1 LKGFVLW
8 FTGLSGS
15 GKSTLATLVA
25 AELRARGT
33 HVEVLDGD
41 DVRTHLSKGLGFSR
55 EDRDTNVRRVG
66 FVAKLLARAGACAIT
81 AAISPYRD
89 VRDEQRRNIEHF
101 VEVYCK
107 CSLETL
113 ERRDPKGLYEK
124 ARKGEIE
131 NFTGVSAPYEEP
143 LTPDVELDTSSLGK
157 AECVARVVGHLEEA
171 GYLARQE
178 AGLVSPYGEKLTPVP
193 IPSGAPSFSLPLP
206 AREAALT
213 SLVASGLL
221 APLRGPLNDKDAK
234 KLAKEG
240 RLESGIAWPVSYTVA
255 LPDGADPK
263 PGDIVRL
270 EAMPPVDLVVDS
282 VWSHASADATPLGP
296 PQRFVAGELVPG
308 GDRPVDRIRAAI
320 TVIEI
325 ERAAGVV
332 LRREI
337 DAKLAFLLSCAL
349 ESCGELVLLCAGA
362 LVVQNAQLFVER
374 RGLESSCL
382 VVRIPEVPV
391 LEPKNDALLQA
402 ILIRNAGLRF
412 AVLDAAHGHVAPSPR
427 EALAGYAKSE
437 IGIEI
442 VASGPV
448 IEIEPGQLG
457 TLRMGSVRTEAK

>member
-25 AELRARGT
+25 AELRERGQ

-41 DVRTHLSKGLGFSR
+41 DVRTHLSKGLGFSK
-55 EDRDTNVRRVG
+55 EDRDTSVRRVG
-66 FVAKLLARAGACAIT
+66 FVAKLLARAGACAVT
-81 AAISPYRD
+81 AAISPYRE
-89 VRDEQRRNIEHF
+89 VRDEQRRNIERF

-107 CSLETL
+107 CSLEAL

-131 NFTGVSAPYEEP
+131 NFTGVTAPYEEP
-143 LTPDVELDTSSLGK
+143 LNPDVELDTGAMGK
-157 AECVARVVGHLEEA
+157 AECIARVIEHLESA
-171 GYLARQE
+171 GYLE
-178 AGLVSPYGEKLTPVP
+178 VKEEGLVSPYGEKLTPVP
-193 IPSGAPSFSLPLP
+193 IASGAPAFSLPLP
-206 AREAALT
+206 PHEAALT

-240 RLESGIAWPVSYTVA
+240 RLESGIAWPVSFTIP
-255 LPDGADPK
+255 LPPGADPS
-263 PGDIVRL
+263 PGDLIRL
-270 EAMPPVDLVVDS
+270 EAMPPVDLVVDA
-282 VWSHASADATPLGP
+282 VWSHGDEKSGGSA
-296 PQRFVAGELVPG
+296 QRFVAGELVPA

-332 LRREI
+332 LRRDI
-337 DAKLAFLLSCAL
+337 DRELAFLLSCGL
-349 ESCGELVLLCAGA
+349 ETCGALVLLCAGSMM
-362 LVVQNAQLFVER
+362 VQNAQAFVEA
-374 RGLESSCL
+374 RGLESRCF

-391 LEPKNDALLQA
+391 LDAKNDALLQA

-412 AVLDAAHGHVAPSPR
+412 AVLDAANGSSPPLPR
-427 EALAGYAKSE
+427 KALDGYSKSE
-437 IGIEI
+437 IGIDI
-442 VASGPV
+442 VAAGPV

-457 TLRMGSVRTEAK
+457 TLRMTGRH